1 MKISHDWLTH
11 FIELPEPP
19 ETVSEILTQTGLEVE
34 KILKIEKITGGLQG
48 LIIGEV
54 MSFSQHPNSD
64 KLKLTRVD
72 VGSDDL
78 LDIVCGAPNIR
89 IGQKVV
95 VAPVNS
101 WISPIEGKP
110 FQIKETKIR
119 GEVSKGML

>member
-1 MKISHDWLTH
+1 
-11 FIELPEPP
+11 
-19 ETVSEILTQTGLEVE
+19 
-34 KILKIEKITGGLQG
+34 
-48 LIIGEV
+48 

-89 IGQKVV
+89 IDKVV

-101 WISPIEGKP
+101 DIPDRGKP

-119 GEVSKGML
+119 